1 MAPGKRNLHQWKH
14 PFDADYPFEA
24 VLSGSWQPVKLIEVE
39 FGKTTLHFMNSQQIQ
54 TPLSSSSDI
63 RIGSRKAT
71 SSDCSYFLRSGIDI
85 SMLLGFRHHDDNSYQ
100 LSPFPMWIDAR
111 ITSIHRQP
119 HDESDKCSCQFY
131 VNFYD
136 DQGSLGTEM
145 KTLSKEDNSIGIDQI
160 FILQRLQHNTSEGL
174 LKETK
179 SSEVKPYRWDLS
191 EDCSSLSQS
200 RLIFGKFL
208 SDLSWFVMTSFLKK
222 VSFSIRSFQNK
233 LAYQVMGNDT
243 VTSPFLIDVVNFKL
257 KNGSLVPIISQ
268 FDAFHDYDCEEDE
281 ALPMPSNEIGGL
293 RRSKRRNVQPQRY
306 VDCAVEKLEVGSF
319 RTWPYKR
326 GSYVKKNDK
335 SSSDSDSEE
344 DDSES
349 DEKVNKAEKTSEGKL
364 GDAKQNDHGDEIS
377 SKYNHLTIDI
387 VKAKN
392 NDADALNLVPYNDQS
407 AISCNEEVDDNVTL
421 GRYYSYC
428 RENLKRKQL
437 HHGWDDIDFGN
448 KWEGIRFQ
456 KGAQTKRFHWTNI
469 SQIHEQQ
476 HHKGSRTSNADASK
490 EIIDTY
496 MKSFDSLPPIEEE
509 KNVNEPWQETIKL
522 EEKEEENVSSDDEE
536 EESPEN
542 LAALWQEMDTALT
555 SSYLLNGNEGSNA
568 AEVSTDTE
576 KESKETC
583 EHDFRL
589 DEEIGIYCIRC
600 GFVKTAIRDVS
611 EPIMESSKWHKDEK
625 QCSGEDKEEKSEPKV
640 DEVYNKDL
648 FRTHANDLDEPIS
661 NENQNVWELIPELKE
676 KMHAHQKKAF
686 EFLWRNIAGSME
698 PALMKENSET
708 SGGCVISHAPGAG
721 KTFLIISF
729 LASYLKLFPGKRPLV
744 LAPKTTLYT
753 WRKEFKK
760 WKIPVPVYLIHGR
773 RTSRDLTMLKS
784 TILPGVRKPTSDVK
798 HVLDCIN
805 KIQKWNS
812 HPSVLVMGYSSFFSL
827 MRSEESKFAHRK
839 YMAKA
844 LRENPGILILDE
856 GHNPRSTKSR
866 LRKCLMKLPTEL
878 RILLSGTL
886 FQNNLCE
893 YFNTLSL
900 ARPKFV
906 HEVLRELDSK
916 YRRNGEIVKKAP
928 HLLEARARKFFLDN
942 IEKKINSDIDEEKM
956 LGLHL
961 LRKITTGFIDVY
973 DSGNSSDTLPGLQIY
988 TLLMNTSDEQY
999 EIIHKLE
1006 KKMTKS
1012 TSYLLEVELLITLGS
1027 IHPWLIKTAA
1037 ACAAKF
1043 FGDEELKKL
1052 ETSKFDLRKGSK
1064 VRFVLSL
1071 ISRVVENEKVLIFCH
1086 NLAPVRFL
1094 IELFEKYFQWQNG
1107 KEILLLTGEL
1117 DLFERGKVIDKFE
1130 NPRGRSKVLLAS
1142 INACAEGI
1150 SLTAASR
1157 VIFLDSEWNPSKT
1170 KQAIARAF
1178 RPGQQKMVYVYQ
1190 LLTTGSMEEDKH
1202 RKTVWKEWISCMIFS
1217 QEFVEDPSKWQAE
1230 KIEDDI
1236 LREMVEEDKSK
1247 AIHMI
1252 MKNEK
1257 ASTT

>member
-1 MAPGKRNLHQWKH
+1 
-14 PFDADYPFEA
+14 
-24 VLSGSWQPVKLIEVE
+24 
-39 FGKTTLHFMNSQQIQ
+39 
-54 TPLSSSSDI
+54 
-63 RIGSRKAT
+63 
-71 SSDCSYFLRSGIDI
+71 
-85 SMLLGFRHHDDNSYQ
+85 
-100 LSPFPMWIDAR
+100 
-111 ITSIHRQP
+111 
-119 HDESDKCSCQFY
+119 
-131 VNFYD
+131 
-136 DQGSLGTEM
+136 
-145 KTLSKEDNSIGIDQI
+145 
-160 FILQRLQHNTSEGL
+160 
-174 LKETK
+174 
-179 SSEVKPYRWDLS
+179 
-191 EDCSSLSQS
+191 
-200 RLIFGKFL
+200 
-208 SDLSWFVMTSFLKK
+208 
-222 VSFSIRSFQNK
+222 
-233 LAYQVMGNDT
+233 
-243 VTSPFLIDVVNFKL
+243 
-257 KNGSLVPIISQ
+257 
-268 FDAFHDYDCEEDE
+268 
-281 ALPMPSNEIGGL
+281 
-293 RRSKRRNVQPQRY
+293 
-306 VDCAVEKLEVGSF
+306 
-319 RTWPYKR
+319 
-326 GSYVKKNDK
+326 
-335 SSSDSDSEE
+335 
-344 DDSES
+344 
-349 DEKVNKAEKTSEGKL
+349 
-364 GDAKQNDHGDEIS
+364 
-377 SKYNHLTIDI
+377 
-387 VKAKN
+387 
-392 NDADALNLVPYNDQS
+392 
-407 AISCNEEVDDNVTL
+407 
-421 GRYYSYC
+421 
-428 RENLKRKQL
+428 
-437 HHGWDDIDFGN
+437 
-448 KWEGIRFQ
+448 
-456 KGAQTKRFHWTNI
+456 
-469 SQIHEQQ
+469 
-476 HHKGSRTSNADASK
+476 
-490 EIIDTY
+490 
-496 MKSFDSLPPIEEE
+496 
-509 KNVNEPWQETIKL
+509 
-522 EEKEEENVSSDDEE
+522 
-536 EESPEN
+536 
-542 LAALWQEMDTALT
+542 
-555 SSYLLNGNEGSNA
+555 
-568 AEVSTDTE
+568 
-576 KESKETC
+576 
-583 EHDFRL
+583 
-589 DEEIGIYCIRC
+589 
-600 GFVKTAIRDVS
+600 
-611 EPIMESSKWHKDEK
+611 MESSKWHKDEK
-625 QCSGEDKEEKSEPKV
+625 KCSREDKEEKSEPKV
-640 DEVYNKDL
+640 VEVDNKDL

-729 LASYLKLFPGKRPLV
+729 LVSYLKLFPGKRPLV

-760 WKIPVPVYLIHGR
+760 WKIPVPVYLIHAR
-773 RTSRDLTMLKS
+773 RTSRHLATLKP
-784 TILPGVRKPTSDVK
+784 TILPGVPKASSDVK

-812 HPSVLVMGYSSFFSL
+812 HPSVLIMGYTSFLSL

-844 LRENPGILILDE
+844 LRENPGMLILDE

-886 FQNNLCE
+886 FQNNFCE
-893 YFNTLSL
+893 YFNTLCL

-906 HEVLRELDSK
+906 HEVLQELDSK
-916 YRRNGEIVKKAP
+916 YRKNGEIVKKAP
-928 HLLEARARKFFLDN
+928 HLLETRARKFFLDN

-961 LRKITTGFIDVY
+961 LRKITTSFIDVY

-988 TLLMNTSDEQY
+988 TLLMNTSDEQC
-999 EIIHKLE
+999 EMIQKLQ
-1006 KKMTKS
+1006 KKMAES

-1071 ISRVVENEKVLIFCH
+1071 ISRVVKNEKVLIFCH

-1130 NPRGRSKVLLAS
+1130 DPRGSSKILLAS

-1190 LLTTGSMEEDKH
+1190 LLTNGSLEEDKH
-1202 RKTVWKEWISCMIFS
+1202 RRTAWKEWISCMIFS

-1230 KIEDDI
+1230 KIEDNI